1 MSELY
6 INLPQLKKVPA
17 ELSGIPQDIRRKIQS
32 LDSIEQYVKGQI
44 SGGGEL
50 QRQIQSIREELERI
64 ANSMGSYGDAL
75 QQICVVYESCE
86 EGIVK
91 CGLSGY
97 ANAKNS
103 LGEDVPWYKTD
114 TFKWVVGAAVVV
126 GTVVAAAVVL
136 TVAAPAILTAVV
148 VGAAIGAATGAIAGG
163 IIGGYTSVK
172 SGGTFEE
179 GAADGFFW
187 GSIGGAV
194 SGAVAGVA
202 TATGAGLISM
212 SAAQGIVNAG
222 MYTAETTY
230 DGGQVSAA
238 GVALSFTT
246 GAVVSAGS
254 VVLAGKASQALGKLS
269 GVLKN
274 GSRQT
279 VSAAESAVDGAEN
292 AIKTSYAKSTLS
304 ELKNA
309 ENFTDSSIEHIFE
322 GQVNGRG
329 KAVGYHYEGIE
340 GTAGKTITGSEL
352 PANELGVYK
361 AQVEVNGVPKTANGG
376 FSSFFS
382 KNMSPQ
388 EVVDAINEAYS
399 NHVLKTGNEYYGYSS
414 NGMKITMYLNKEGK
428 IISAFPER

>member
-17 ELSGIPQDIRRKIQS
+17 ELSGVPQDIRRKSQS
-32 LDSIEQYVKGQI
+32 LDSIEQYVKSQI
-44 SGGGEL
+44 SGSGEL

-64 ANSMGSYGDAL
+64 ASSMGSYGDAL
-75 QQICVVYESCE
+75 QQICGVYESCE

-91 CGLSGY
+91 CGLSSY
-97 ANAKNS
+97 ANAKDS
-103 LGEDVPWYKTD
+103 SGEDVPWYKTD

-172 SGGTFEE
+172 NGGTFEE

-202 TATGAGLISM
+202 TATGAGLLGM

-222 MYTAETTY
+222 MYTVETTY

-279 VSAAESAVDGAEN
+279 VSAAESAADGAKN
-292 AIKTSYAKSTLS
+292 AINGGSKTPSEIAKSWQGSGKYPGIDNYKDITLQKGKVIYRG
-304 ELKNA
+304 EPNGT
-309 ENFTDSSIEHIFE
+309 EYFTTKS
-322 GQVNGRG
+322 
-329 KAVGYHYEGIE
+329 A
-340 GTAGKTITGSEL
+340 
-352 PANELGVYK
+352 
-361 AQVEVNGVPKTANGG
+361 
-376 FSSFFS
+376 
-382 KNMSPQ
+382 
-388 EVVDAINEAYS
+388 
-399 NHVLKTGNEYYGYSS
+399 
-414 NGMKITMYLNKEGK
+414 KE
-428 IISAFPER
+428 R

>member
-6 INLPQLKKVPA
+6 INLPQLKKVPS

-32 LDSIEQYVKGQI
+32 LESIEQYVKSQI

-64 ANSMGSYGDAL
+64 ASSMGSYGDAL
-75 QQICVVYESCE
+75 QQICGVYESCE

-97 ANAKNS
+97 DNAKNS
-103 LGEDVPWYKTD
+103 SGDDVPWYKTD

-163 IIGGYTSVK
+163 IIGGYKSVK
-172 SGGTFEE
+172 NGGTFAE

-202 TATGAGLISM
+202 TATGAGLLSM
-212 SAAQGIVNAG
+212 SAAQGIVSAG
-222 MYTAETTY
+222 MYTAETSY

-238 GVALSFTT
+238 GLALSFTT

-254 VVLAGKASQALGKLS
+254 VVLAGKASQLLGKLS

-274 GSRQT
+274 GSSQT

-292 AIKTSYAKSTLS
+292 AVKSGSKSTILS
-304 ELKNA
+304 NEKAEEIAFDAIHGSNKADSVVLGKFDGGEPTAYTEVAKDIDAQYFQLDNWDELTNIYTEDEIWKIN
-309 ENFTDSSIEHIFE
+309 EKFLDIQTSSGREIYLSHNPEDFIGK
-322 GQVNGRG
+322 GQFYSKELQYLIDN
-329 KAVGYHYEGIE
+329 GYHFVEEGGIWH
-340 GTAGKTITGSEL
+340 
-352 PANELGVYK
+352 
-361 AQVEVNGVPKTANGG
+361 
-376 FSSFFS
+376 
-382 KNMSPQ
+382 
-388 EVVDAINEAYS
+388 AI
-399 NHVLKTGNEYYGYSS
+399 
-414 NGMKITMYLNKEGK
+414 
-428 IISAFPER
+428 R

>member
-32 LDSIEQYVKGQI
+32 LDSIEQYVKSQI

-91 CGLSGY
+91 YGLSGY

-103 LGEDVPWYKTD
+103 SGEDVPWYKTD
-114 TFKWVVGAAVVV
+114 TFKWVVGAVVVV

-163 IIGGYTSVK
+163 LIGGYTSVK

-202 TATGAGLISM
+202 TATGAGLLSM

-279 VSAAESAVDGAEN
+279 VSAAEGAVDGAEN
-292 AIKTSYAKSTLS
+292 AIKGGSKSIDINNPVLDNVRTGSAFKEDSLHAFNDIIDNYAGDATKFSLVGGDGV
-304 ELKNA
+304 ERQLYQ
-309 ENFTDSSIEHIFE
+309 IEGSLNGKKGIFE
-322 GQVNGRG
+322 WIIDPDVTKGVTHRRF
-329 KAVGYHYEGIE
+329 IE
-340 GTAGKTITGSEL
+340 GVGITGK
-352 PANELGVYK
+352 PNAR
-361 AQVEVNGVPKTANGG
+361 P
-376 FSSFFS
+376 
-382 KNMSPQ
+382 
-388 EVVDAINEAYS
+388 
-399 NHVLKTGNEYYGYSS
+399 
-414 NGMKITMYLNKEGK
+414 
-428 IISAFPER
+428 